1 VTASSLHEQAL
12 CLLAVAIRS
21 DQNRVEPDIELKERD
36 ADLRVTIMGVDVYG
50 PTTGEVRSHSTD
62 DIACWFIDTDYNG
75 ESFSV
80 RHAYFTGNDQPY
92 EKLKRALR
100 AEIDEPAWSSL
111 YSTISRPFPK
121 PTGKRSRIPSRSSI
135 TTVMQ
140 LGDSSSTP
148 AKTERRPMG
157 GEIYPSGGQ

>member
-1 VTASSLHEQAL
+1 M
-12 CLLAVAIRS
+12 C
-21 DQNRVEPDIELKERD
+21 D
-36 ADLRVTIMGVDVYG
+36 
-50 PTTGEVRSHSTD
+50 PTTGEVRSHSTG

-75 ESFSV
+75 ESFFV
-80 RHAYFTGNDQPY
+80 RHAYFPGKNQPY

-100 AEIDEPAWSSL
+100 AEIDESAWSSL

-121 PTGKRSRIPSRSSI
+121 PTGKRPRIASRSSI

-157 GEIYPSGGQ
+157 GEIYRSGGQ